1 MEENM
6 KCLKWLG
13 WIGLLCLISGDALAV
28 GMTALDADDMNGC
41 IGVTADGRKMACVGY
56 TGGRAHLEVK
66 DVQNRRMYRVFIFGT
81 DEKPLDP
88 KATSRDEIQYAMR
101 SLDKMGFTPLQ
112 QAVKDVVDVFRI
124 PGLTC
129 GLSLATAEERIQ
141 VQSSF
146 GKAEW
151 LNKDGLKGKTTLH
164 AVSVSFDHSQLFIVL
179 DHQSPDGEAQIREFK
194 VLRLQ
199 DLTGRGDCELEGE
212 KKSQQ
217 RQGKK
222 GEPSTP
228 ARN

>member
-1 MEENM
+1 M

-13 WIGLLCLISGDALAV
+13 WIGLLCLLSGDAFGV
-28 GMTALDADDMNGC
+28 GMTSLGGQDMNGC

-66 DVQNRRMYRVFIFGT
+66 DVQSRRMYRVFILGT
-81 DEKPLDP
+81 DVKPLDP
-88 KATSRDEIQYAMR
+88 KATAKDEIQYAMR
-101 SLDKMGFTPLQ
+101 TLDKMGFAPVQ

-129 GLSLATAEERIQ
+129 GLSLATSEERIQ

-146 GKAEW
+146 GKADW
-151 LNKDGLKGKTTLH
+151 LDKDGLKGKTVLH
-164 AVSVSFDHSQLFIVL
+164 AVSVSYDHSQLFIVL

-199 DLTGRGDCELEGE
+199 DLTGRGDCELEGQKQEE
-212 KKSQQ
+212 KKAGASEKPKASP
-217 RQGKK
+217 G
-222 GEPSTP
+222 
-228 ARN
+228 N